1 MWPSMKIDVKTG
13 AMPLSELDAIINIT
27 DYRLRKFLN
36 DNIFFLQ
43 QIERELSAEDI
54 SVEQEIKLKQA
65 KEMVQENIRRAR
77 VSGIL

>member
-13 AMPLSELDAIINIT
+13 AMPPSELDAIINIT
-27 DYRLRKFLN
+27 DYRLRKFLS
-36 DNIFFLQ
+36 DNILFLQ